1 MLNEIGGSPFNIQHC
16 AFNIPRFFE
25 IAGGEW
31 GLVAP
36 AVFKTVVSA
45 RKRRKVGSIPTRL
58 RHESVLGVRC
68 SVLGSVDSEHRAPPD
83 HLGVSVRNPTLAA
96 PASCAA
102 SIAVTAL

>member
-58 RHESVLGVRC
+58 RQPARPAALVALRSAGICESSQPARAEQ
-68 SVLGSVDSEHRAPPD
+68 GSSTNGDTVDSLH
-83 HLGVSVRNPTLAA
+83 AA
-96 PASCAA
+96 PF
-102 SIAVTAL
+102 V